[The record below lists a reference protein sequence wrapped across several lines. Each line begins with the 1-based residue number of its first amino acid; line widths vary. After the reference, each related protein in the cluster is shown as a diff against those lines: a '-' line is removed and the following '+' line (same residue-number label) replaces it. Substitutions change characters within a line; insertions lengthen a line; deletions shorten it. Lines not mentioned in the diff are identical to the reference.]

1 MPTFEDEDEDKLRKK
16 KSKNTTHVDKFEK
29 FDLYTEEG
37 PSDSESST
45 IDTRSNSSSESITSS

>member
-16 KSKNTTHVDKFEK
+16 KKSKDTTHVDK